1 MLALLPLHLLLLRLR
16 LLLQVIESVGQDL
29 EQGVEKITSVAS
41 PVDFGGRAAQPAGPV
56 PPVGAHTAE
65 VLQEFG
71 VDRETAR
78 RLHEAGVKKGTH
90 SRM

>member
-1 MLALLPLHLLLLRLR
+1 M
-16 LLLQVIESVGQDL
+16 
-29 EQGVEKITSVAS
+29 KAS
-41 PVDFGGRAAQPAGPV
+41 GGRAAQPAGPV

-78 RLHEAGVKKGTH
+78 RLHEVGVKKGGAH